1 MLCSAS
7 LLKPRT
13 ARQKESV
20 IDSHYNIGDRTGA
33 GLLAAAEADG
43 VVFSP
48 WHPTTVADQAGTAS
62 RQADVLAP
70 VRDRHHATVAQLAIA
85 WLLHRSPV
93 MLPIPGTS
101 ARITSR
107 TTSPV
112 PQSASPAQKCMPSP
126 TSSPK
131 RPPTHQIPGH
141 GHGSFRRLTKS
152 SQVWRGLPKAC
163 SETASVRLLI
173 ARHT

>member
-1 MLCSAS
+1 MLRSAS

-48 WHPTTVADQAGTAS
+48 WHPTTVADQAGTAP

-70 VRDRHHATVAQLAIA
+70 VRNRHHATMAQLAIA

-101 ARITSR
+101 SPDHFQDNLAGAAISLTGAEVHAITHLIPE
-107 TTSPV
+107 TPADSPDTRPRPRLV
-112 PQSASPAQKCMPSP
+112 PEAD
-126 TSSPK
+126 
-131 RPPTHQIPGH
+131 
-141 GHGSFRRLTKS
+141 
-152 SQVWRGLPKAC
+152 
-163 SETASVRLLI
+163 
-173 ARHT
+173 